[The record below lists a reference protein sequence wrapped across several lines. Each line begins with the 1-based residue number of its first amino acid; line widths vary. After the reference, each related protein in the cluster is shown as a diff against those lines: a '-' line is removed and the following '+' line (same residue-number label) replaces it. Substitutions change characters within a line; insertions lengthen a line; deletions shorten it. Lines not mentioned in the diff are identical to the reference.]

1 MTKVPIQRECQ
12 WKVSGRRDI
21 GVLLGIEDVSGNVLG
36 LLVLDRKDKVNNII
50 SVLKEARDS
59 IWPGR

>member
-21 GVLLGIEDVSGNVLG
+21 GVLGIEDVSGNVLG